1 MGPRP
6 HTKLILPPQSFS
18 HFHPTTFIYIY
29 TQSHGAR
36 GIAGLG
42 RKFRICDDDHSGKIE
57 YKEFVKAISEHA
69 LGWTDKQIRCVFEF
83 FDSDKSGS
91 IDFDEFI
98 FGVRGQLN
106 ERRTQI
112 VLQAFEVRKSWIE

>member
-1 MGPRP
+1 
-6 HTKLILPPQSFS
+6 
-18 HFHPTTFIYIY
+18 
-29 TQSHGAR
+29 
-36 GIAGLG
+36 
-42 RKFRICDDDHSGKIE
+42 
-57 YKEFVKAISEHA
+57 VKAISEHA